1 MKEELIQQAKDR
13 PIKELAEELGF
24 EIDRS
29 SQAECFGGHD
39 TKSKSL
45 TFYESTNSFH
55 CFGCGKHGDC
65 IQLTIEVQKCSF
77 PKAVEYLTGQ
87 ATSDKTWQL
96 PKRAIKQPSN
106 KTTGESFSDI
116 YDYFLSLLPY
126 PAADSYLR
134 KERCLSGAVL
144 EANGIRHIPA
154 PDDRYFYQN
163 KLLAVFPEERLLDS
177 GLLALS
183 KKGYPYFHFF
193 DCDFVFPF
201 FRNDQPIYLQGVFSD
216 RTRKYKNLPAN
227 IKKPNFYLPKKLLEK
242 ENCLIAEGVITC
254 LYFLGFKESAIAV
267 LSANI
272 DENAVEELLPFKND
286 HTFFAC
292 PDIDRA
298 GKKAADTLLNLLFS
312 KGFKYNPELLN
323 ARDIGRLRK
332 VPEHELLKIKDFNDL
347 RDHLPKPDEA
357 QA

>member
-45 TFYESTNSFH
+45 TFYESTNTFF
-55 CFGCGKHGDC
+55 CFGCRKSGDP
-65 IQLTIEVQKCSF
+65 IELVMEVQKCTF
-77 PKAVEYLTGQ
+77 QKAVEYLTGQ
-87 ATSDKTWQL
+87 DTNNRTWQL
-96 PKRAIKQPSN
+96 PKRAIRQPSN

-116 YDYFLSLLPY
+116 YDYFLNLLPF

-134 KERCLSGAVL
+134 KDRCLTGAVL
-144 EANGIRHIPA
+144 EANGVRSIP
-154 PDDRYFYQN
+154 DQDRYYYQN

-183 KKGYPYFHFF
+183 KQGYPYFHFF

-216 RTRKYKNLPAN
+216 RKRKYKNLPAN

-254 LYFLGFKESAIAV
+254 LYFLGFKENAIAA
-267 LSANI
+267 LSANLSE
-272 DENAVEELLPFKND
+272 DALEELLPFKND

-312 KGFKYNPELLN
+312 NGFKYNPELQN
-323 ARDIGRLRK
+323 VRDIGRQLK
-332 VPEHELLKIKDFNDL
+332 VPENQLLKIKDFNDL
-347 RDHLPKPDEA
+347 RNYLPKEA
-357 QA
+357 QL